1 MSVFSKPFSF
11 LSGLLVISF
20 FLITGPVAAQTSP
33 VGGPSDEASVQL
45 AQFASGVR
53 PQAPRTGRGTSPI
66 SQKPYF
72 IEFRARSALSYGHT
86 FAAFGR
92 RAPDGSIRKFEV
104 AGLHPATES
113 PVPWMVGH
121 VIAVPAETG
130 PSDGDLEE
138 QYVTA
143 RFRVDLSEAEYKL
156 LLAEIRRLQG
166 NSPMWHAVIYNC
178 NAFVADIGR
187 FMGFTAPQALLFPDE
202 FINGMREQ
210 NAGRSPTIGAAATE
224 FVRPER

>member
-1 MSVFSKPFSF
+1 MSAHLKTICRLLGFVV
-11 LSGLLVISF
+11 LSLLVGNS
-20 FLITGPVAAQTSP
+20 GAVGQARDPVAANT
-33 VGGPSDEASVQL
+33 DARVQL

-66 SQKPYF
+66 AEKPYF
-72 IEFRARSALSYGHT
+72 IEFRSRSALSYGHT

-104 AGLHPATES
+104 AGLHPASES

-121 VIAVPAETG
+121 FIAVPSETG

-143 RFRVDLSEAEYKL
+143 RFRVDLTESEYKL
-156 LLAEIRRLQG
+156 LLAEIRRMQG
-166 NSPMWHAVIYNC
+166 SSPMWHAVIYNC
-178 NAFVADIGR
+178 NAFVADIGK

-210 NAGRSPTIGAAATE
+210 NAGREPSFGGSAA

>member
-1 MSVFSKPFSF
+1 MTAVLKTFSCW
-11 LSGLLVISF
+11 LGLLVLSF
-20 FLITGPVAAQTSP
+20 FVIAGPANAQAFPAS
-33 VGGPSDEASVQL
+33 GPSEEASIHL

-72 IEFRARSALSYGHT
+72 VEFRARSALSYGHT

-121 VIAVPAETG
+121 IIAVPAETG

-143 RFRVDLSEAEYKL
+143 RYRVDLSEAEYKL
-156 LLAEIRRLQG
+156 VLAEIRRLQQ

-187 FMGFTAPQALLFPDE
+187 FMGLTAPQALLFPDE

-210 NAGRSPTIGAAATE
+210 NAGRVPTIGAAAG
-224 FVRPER
+224 VYALPDR

>member
-1 MSVFSKPFSF
+1 M
-11 LSGLLVISF
+11 LLRWKSLARLLGV
-20 FLITGPVAAQTSP
+20 LAVCLAGHAAPLAAQTSLLSKVQP
-33 VGGPSDEASVQL
+33 DNTVQL

-72 IEFRARSALSYGHT
+72 IEFRSRSALSYGHT

-104 AGLHPATES
+104 AGLHPASES
-113 PVPWMVGH
+113 PVPWMIGH
-121 VIAVPAETG
+121 FIAVPSETG

-143 RFRVDLSEAEYKL
+143 RFRVDLSETEYKL

-166 NSPMWHAVIYNC
+166 GSPMWHAVIYNC
-178 NAFVADIGR
+178 NAFVADIGK

-210 NAGRSPTIGAAATE
+210 NAGREPTFGGVTQFAQ
-224 FVRPER
+224 PER

>member
-1 MSVFSKPFSF
+1 MSALLKPISF
-11 LSGLLVISF
+11 LLGLLVVNFLF
-20 FLITGPVAAQTSP
+20 FAGPAVAQTMP
-33 VGGPSDEASVQL
+33 VGSPLEDVRVEL
-45 AQFASGVR
+45 AQFASGIR

-72 IEFRARSALSYGHT
+72 VEFRARSALSYGHT

-92 RAPDGSIRKFEV
+92 RSPDGSIRKFEV

-121 VIAVPAETG
+121 IIAVPAETG

-143 RFRVDLSEAEYKL
+143 RYRIDLSESEYRL
-156 LLAEIRRLQG
+156 VLAEIRRLQT

-187 FMGFTAPQALLFPDE
+187 FMGLTAPQALLFPDE

-210 NAGRSPTIGAAATE
+210 NAGREITLGGATE